1 MAGHPGTKFKVK
13 SWPLV
18 LQNMILFRKTLA
30 ASMIS
35 KGHDCKSY

>member
-1 MAGHPGTKFKVK
+1 MWPDVPASKFKVK

-18 LQNMILFRKTLA
+18 LQDVTLFRKTLA

-35 KGHDCKSY
+35 KGHD